1 MTEVGACIPVAQG
14 IIWIAGDTML
24 EVKQG
29 AKIFVLMNYR
39 AMDVA
44 KSITQQEKW
53 HYYNHGEFRFC
64 RLLEVMQEALNCHLK
79 KKSIN
84 LAAYYFE
91 ELRSVDGVFMA

>member
-1 MTEVGACIPVAQG
+1 
-14 IIWIAGDTML
+14 ML

-29 AKIFVLMNYR
+29 AKIFSVLMNYR

-64 RLLEVMQEALNCHLK
+64 RLLEVMHEALNCHLK
-79 KKSIN
+79 KKKSIN
-84 LAAYYFE
+84 LAPYYFE
-91 ELRSVDGVFMA
+91 ELRCVDGVFMA